1 MLKVI
6 SIYLIWFSLHAQVIS
21 IDLIWFNLHAEVISF
36 QPSVFELAHLPEF
49 PSLPLI
55 PEDFIKD
62 HGGKYTSKYSA
73 VWGMAYFGS
82 SSTFF
87 FFCLKTKQKH
97 LAAYIYHSFK
107 SSVTY

>member
-1 MLKVI
+1 MLK
-6 SIYLIWFSLHAQVIS
+6 SSRLIWFNLHAEVIT
-21 IDLIWFNLHAEVISF
+21 IDLIWFSLHAEVISF

-82 SSTFF
+82 SSAFF
-87 FFCLKTKQKH
+87 
-97 LAAYIYHSFK
+97 SF
-107 SSVTY
+107 S